1 MTLKLNGS
9 SSGSVSIDAPAST
22 TGGADITFNLPVADG
37 SSGQA
42 LTTNASG
49 QLAFAT
55 AGLFSSY
62 AIICDSKSSGTD
74 GGGGSTSTW
83 NVRDLNTEI
92 ADPDGI
98 VSISSNKFTLGA
110 GSYLIK
116 WSAPAHQVSRNQS
129 RLYDVTNT
137 AAISYSQSMRAHSSD
152 TTSTNSLGF
161 GRVTPS
167 GSTEYRIEHNFESGG
182 SAGNELGQGNS
193 FSGSQIYTIV
203 EIYKEA

>member
-22 TGGADITFNLPVADG
+22 TGGADITFALPVADG

-42 LTTNASG
+42 ITTNASG

-62 AIICDSKSSGTD
+62 AIICDQKSNGTA
-74 GGGGSTSTW
+74 GGAASTSTW

-92 ADPDGI
+92 TDPDGI

-110 GSYLIK
+110 GNYLIK
-116 WSAPAHQVSRNQS
+116 WVAPAHRVNRNQS

-137 AAISYSQSMRAHSSD
+137 AVIGYGQSMRSYQSD
-152 TTSTNSLGF
+152 VTSTNSNGF
-161 GRVTPS
+161 ARVTPS
-167 GSTEYRIEHNFESGG
+167 GSTEYRIEHNVES
-182 SAGNELGQGNS
+182 NEGVEDFGQGNS
-193 FSGSQIYTIV
+193 FSSVEIYTIV
-203 EIYKEA
+203 EIYKEV

>member
-22 TGGADITFNLPVADG
+22 TSGADITFALPVADG

-42 LTTNASG
+42 ITTNASG

-62 AIICDSKSSGTD
+62 AIICDQKSSGTA
-74 GGGGSTSTW
+74 GGEGSTSTW

-110 GSYLIK
+110 GNYLIK
-116 WSAPAHQVSRNQS
+116 WTAPGHRINRNQS

-137 AAISYSQSMRAHSSD
+137 AVIGYGQSMRSYQSD
-152 TTSTNSLGF
+152 VTTTNSNGLA
-161 GRVTPS
+161 RVTPS
-167 GSTEYRIEHNFESGG
+167 GSTEYRIEHN
-182 SAGNELGQGNS
+182 
-193 FSGSQIYTIV
+193 
-203 EIYKEA
+203 

>member
-22 TGGADITFNLPVADG
+22 TSGADITFALPVADG

-42 LTTNASG
+42 ITTNASG

-62 AIICDSKSSGTD
+62 AIICDQKSSGTA
-74 GGGGSTSTW
+74 GGEGSTSTW

-110 GSYLIK
+110 GNYLIK
-116 WSAPAHQVSRNQS
+116 WTAPGHRINRNQS

-137 AAISYSQSMRAHSSD
+137 AVIGYGQSMRSYQSD
-152 TTSTNSLGF
+152 VTTTNSNGLA
-161 GRVTPS
+161 RVTPS
-167 GSTEYRIEHNFESGG
+167 GSTEYRIEHNYESHEGG
-182 SAGNELGQGNS
+182 EDFGQGNS
-193 FSGSQIYTIV
+193 FGSVEIYTVV